1 MPSLSQFPTLDE
13 RWLEFARRTQDIF
26 DAYPYM
32 LPIRQAVFKS
42 LIERRAALSTK
53 DQAKQWARFI
63 LRRQTSA
70 GDLSPVDIVFWL
82 DSSREVRVEAI
93 LPIMKAVQA
102 SGTRVALIAPDPVYY
117 QLDSALNPI
126 LFRVPFTQRSSQQW
140 KRGWEALHTLY
151 PDDLPQASY
160 TAFCDMGYISENTVS
175 EIERLLLPCVHV
187 FWSYPPTIYSP
198 VRRPV
203 L

>member
-102 SGTRVALIAPDPVYY
+102 SGTCVALIAPDPVYY

-126 LFRVPFTQRSSQQW
+126 LFPGSVYAALIPAM
-140 KRGWEALHTLY
+140 EARLGGTTH
-151 PDDLPQASY
+151 PISRRFAS
-160 TAFCDMGYISENTVS
+160 GIIHS
-175 EIERLLLPCVHV
+175 LL
-187 FWSYPPTIYSP
+187 
-198 VRRPV
+198 
-203 L
+203 